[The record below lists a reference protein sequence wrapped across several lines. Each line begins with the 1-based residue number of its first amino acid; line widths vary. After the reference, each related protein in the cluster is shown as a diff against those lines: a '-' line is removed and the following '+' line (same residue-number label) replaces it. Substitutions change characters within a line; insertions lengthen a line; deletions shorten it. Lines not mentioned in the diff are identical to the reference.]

1 MAHMRM
7 ENRSLH
13 RMWALRVRR
22 EMLMW
27 LSKSQAEI
35 NSSNSYVLQMDDRA
49 KRIEKENYDILA
61 VVQKSVKTLEEQ
73 FRDLKEQQH
82 KILFGNR
89 DNDDE
94 EIPDTSN
101 PLESTN
107 QMEMTLKSEMG
118 FSKGAINKES

>member
-1 MAHMRM
+1 
-7 ENRSLH
+7 
-13 RMWALRVRR
+13 
-22 EMLMW
+22 
-27 LSKSQAEI
+27 
-35 NSSNSYVLQMDDRA
+35 MDDRA
-49 KRIEKENYDILA
+49 KRIEKEQYDILG

-94 EIPDTSN
+94 EVPDTSN
-101 PLESTN
+101 ALESTN

-118 FSKGAINKES
+118 FSKGAIN

>member
-27 LSKSQAEI
+27 LSKTQAEM
-35 NSSNSYVLQMDDRA
+35 NSSNSYVMQMDDRA

-61 VVQKSVKTLEEQ
+61 VVQKSVKTLEEK

-94 EIPDTSN
+94 EVPDTSN
-101 PLESTN
+101 ALEYTN

-118 FSKGAINKES
+118 FSKGAIN

>member
-27 LSKSQAEI
+27 LSKTQAEM
-35 NSSNSYVLQMDDRA
+35 NSSNSYVLQMDDRT

-61 VVQKSVKTLEEQ
+61 MVQKSVKTLEEQ

-118 FSKGAINKES
+118 FSKGAIN

>member
-35 NSSNSYVLQMDDRA
+35 NSSNAYILQMDDRA
-49 KRIEKENYDILA
+49 KRVEKEQYDILV

-89 DNDDE
+89 DNEDE
-94 EIPDTSN
+94 EAAETTN
-101 PLESTN
+101 ALESTN
-107 QMEMTLKSEMG
+107 QMDMTLKSEVA
-118 FSKGAINKES
+118 SPKGAIN